1 MVAEVTEV
9 TVMVELVAQ
18 VPSMWVRPMVR
29 QSLAIVGKGRGVIGF
44 RPELVFVGPNSA
56 SFDSSLELV
65 LEFAGFNT

>member
-29 QSLAIVGKGRGVIGF
+29 QSLAIVGKGRGISSF
-44 RPELVFVGPNSA
+44 GPVSSA

-65 LEFAGFNT
+65 IEFVGFIT

>member
-29 QSLAIVGKGRGVIGF
+29 QSLAIVVKGRGVIGF
-44 RPELVFVGPNSA
+44 GPGLVVVGLKSE

-65 LEFAGFNT
+65 LQFAGFIT